1 MQLSTVTSRMR
12 SMSPATSVEPACSN
26 FTSAALGWMVAAAKD
41 GGCASVL
48 HTPVPRRRQT
58 AVPQIVQR
66 MIRCIPH
73 CYGRNGA
80 VVPQNFICRNPV
92 PRASRDKLG
101 VTMPT
106 KKELLKTP
114 IRHIDIA
121 KYNVVP
127 LVDAMASMAYSSRD
141 TARAASI
148 YEMMLRD
155 SDCGVILC
163 LAGSLISAGLQ
174 KFFVDMVRN
183 NMVDAIVST
192 GANIVDQGFF
202 EALGFNHYIAGDE
215 YKYGNGDGELREL
228 MIDRIYDTF
237 IDEEELR
244 ICDETTEKII
254 NGLEPRA
261 YSSREIIREMGA
273 YLEREG
279 RTPAK
284 GNADSIVLAAYETG
298 VPIFCP
304 AFSDCSAGFGFVA
317 HQHAR
322 RGKPVVSIDSAKDFY
337 ELTQL
342 KIANPTTGLLMIG
355 GGVPKNFAQDIV
367 VAAEILGVEAS
378 MHKYAIQITVAD
390 ARDGALSGSTLKEA
404 SSWGKVDTTFEQMVY
419 SEATLALPLVAGYAY
434 HKKAFAARTGK
445 RFARVLEPV
454 TA

>member
-1 MQLSTVTSRMR
+1 MT
-12 SMSPATSVEPACSN
+12 
-26 FTSAALGWMVAAAKD
+26 
-41 GGCASVL
+41 
-48 HTPVPRRRQT
+48 
-58 AVPQIVQR
+58 
-66 MIRCIPH
+66 
-73 CYGRNGA
+73 
-80 VVPQNFICRNPV
+80 
-92 PRASRDKLG
+92 
-101 VTMPT
+101 T
-106 KKELLKTP
+106 KRELLTTP
-114 IRHIDIA
+114 IRHLEIA
-121 KYNVVP
+121 EYNVVP

-155 SDCGVILC
+155 GECGVILC

-174 KFFVDMVRN
+174 KVFVDMIRG

-192 GANIVDQGFF
+192 GANIVDQDFF
-202 EALGFNHYIAGDE
+202 EALGFRHYIAGDE
-215 YKYGNGDGELREL
+215 YKYGNGDGDLREL

-254 NGLEPRA
+254 NGLAPRA

-279 RTPAK
+279 RTPAA
-284 GNADSIVLAAYETG
+284 GNNDSIVFAAYEKG

-367 VAAEILGVEAS
+367 VAAEILGVDAP
-378 MHKYAIQITVAD
+378 MHKYAIQVTVAD
-390 ARDGALSGSTLKEA
+390 SRDGALSGSTLKEA
-404 SSWGKVDTTFEQMVY
+404 SSWGKVDTTYEQMVY
-419 SEATLALPLVAGYAY
+419 AEATMALPLIAGYAF
-434 HKKAFAARTGK
+434 HKQSAAGRTGK
-445 RFARVLEPV
+445 RWTEVLSQIAEPV
-454 TA
+454 SA